1 MTKNSIEKRKS
12 NKAKPKAKEEQKPK
26 PEPQKDDNTNNDKL
40 VVLLNN
46 LLSLIIC
53 IILCFI
59 IPILLLHM
67 LFVSLFIKPELTI
80 ISEIP
85 GIYDYVSCCDTI
97 EIPENILKL
106 IKSSYNKVITQI
118 ASSIDNL
125 LKMYFITRLFDIKIT
140 KENLEAIIKNVGIIG
155 QNIPDDKKTELQKQF
170 SKNECPVKT
179 LTKDDID
186 ILLSNIP
193 GVHLDNLEQFANIT
207 SGEISQ
213 PYGFNDVINDY
224 KNPRKYLKPGDN
236 NYITPSQVRTD
247 LGRNVVSKFTTDD
260 KYAKLLNSRD
270 NNDTDYKNYGDKHI
284 QRIRIG
290 GSKKQDYK
298 PKNKSRRVFIR
309 FST

>member
-1 MTKNSIEKRKS
+1 MTKNSIEKRKT
-12 NKAKPKAKEEQKPK
+12 NKAKPKAKEEPK
-26 PEPQKDDNTNNDKL
+26 PEPQKDDDSNNDKL

-46 LLSLIIC
+46 VLSLIIC

-97 EIPENILKL
+97 EIPENMLQL
-106 IKSSYNKVITQI
+106 IKSNYNKVITQI
-118 ASSIDNL
+118 ASSIDGL
-125 LKMYFITRLFDIKIT
+125 LKMYFITRLFDMKIT

-155 QNIPDDKKTELQKQF
+155 QNMPDDKKTELQKQF
-170 SKNECPVKT
+170 AKNECPVKT
-179 LTKDDID
+179 LTKHDID

-193 GVHLDNLEQFANIT
+193 GVHLDNLEEFADIT
-207 SGEISQ
+207 SKEISK
-213 PYGFNDVINDY
+213 PYGFNDIVNDY

-247 LGRNVVSKFTTDD
+247 LGRNVSKFTTDD

-270 NNDTDYKNYGDKHI
+270 NNDAGYKNYGDQPI
-284 QRIRIG
+284 QRIRTG
-290 GSKKQDYK
+290 GSKKQGYK